1 MEKDLF
7 EILKD
12 RVGCMHI
19 SDLSFG
25 RDRDRVMHAL
35 TFIRLEEYSLSV
47 LLDAIEYFHGEKP
60 LFTSKDEAIAFLLQ
74 KGRCSGAF
82 YV

>member
-7 EILKD
+7 EILKA
-12 RVGCMHI
+12 RGGCMHI

-25 RDRDRVMHAL
+25 RDRDRVRHAL

-47 LLDAIEYFHGEKP
+47 LWDALEYFHGEKP
-60 LFTSKDEAIAFLLQ
+60 LLTSKDEAIAFLLQ

>member
-19 SDLSFG
+19 SDLRFG
-25 RDRDRVMHAL
+25 RDRDRAMHAL
-35 TFIRLEEYSLSV
+35 TFIRLEEYFLSV
-47 LLDAIEYFHGEKP
+47 LLDAIEYFRKEKP
-60 LFTSKDEAIAFLLQ
+60 LLTSKDEAIAFCCK